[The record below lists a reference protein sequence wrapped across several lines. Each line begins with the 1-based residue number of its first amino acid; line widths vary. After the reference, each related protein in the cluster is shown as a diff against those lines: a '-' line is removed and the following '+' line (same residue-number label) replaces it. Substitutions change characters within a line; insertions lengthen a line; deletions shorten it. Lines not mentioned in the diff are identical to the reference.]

1 MIESEEMVMNKEW
14 KFSVV
19 CSDLW
24 MEFDDVDEIQG
35 SKETLSSW
43 LCDDIRGFA
52 KALDYIDDVL
62 AGNVEEDRL
71 AGNAFC
77 VYVKKDFTEIHYDFE
92 YIDPSAKPCTV
103 PTKLLREIVKA
114 WLEEYERFRASKR
127 K

>member
-1 MIESEEMVMNKEW
+1 MNKEW

-43 LCDDIRGFA
+43 LCDDIRDFTRT
-52 KALDYIDDVL
+52 LEYIDDVISGKNNEDFL
-62 AGNVEEDRL
+62 WGNGFK
-71 AGNAFC
+71 A
-77 VYVKKDFTEIHYDFE
+77 YVRKDFTEIHFNYE
-92 YIDPSAKPCTV
+92 EEEPSVKPCTV

-114 WLEEYERFRASKR
+114 WLEEYESFRANK
-127 K
+127 KK

>member
-1 MIESEEMVMNKEW
+1 MNRAW

-43 LCDDIRGFA
+43 LCDDIRGFTRTV
-52 KALDYIDDVL
+52 DYIDDVL
-62 AGNVEEDRL
+62 AGKVEEDRL
-71 AGNAFC
+71 GGDGFSA
-77 VYVKKDFTEIHYDFE
+77 YVKKEFTEIRYDFE
-92 YIDPSAKPCTV
+92 DMDPSVKPCTV

-114 WLEEYERFRASKR
+114 WLEEYERFRASK
-127 K
+127 KK